1 MPFEIETPPFMADN
15 NQQHGASPHLIQSNT
30 EGNTLSAALRV
41 QTFQHTRKPILMS
54 IMLFINLFLLAV
66 CLFLIVL
73 GISRNLARKKA
84 RFQAIQNQASTQQW
98 LQTHLSEVELRD
110 LQAIR
115 QHFQI
120 SMSQA
125 KQLRDQFLASHHH
138 TSH

>member
-1 MPFEIETPPFMADN
+1 
-15 NQQHGASPHLIQSNT
+15 
-30 EGNTLSAALRV
+30 
-41 QTFQHTRKPILMS
+41 MS

-120 SMSQA
+120 SMPQA